1 VLNSAWLGVLLLGVG
16 TVAWALT
23 GVVRR
28 YALASGVLDVPGA
41 RSSHTAP
48 VPRGGGLAIVA
59 AFAGGLVLLVQL
71 GTLPASLATALLGA
85 GLPVAGVGF
94 IDDHR
99 SLGVCWR
106 LSIHFVA
113 AWWVWMVLGP
123 DLNIPVGESL
133 RWLLAA
139 ATVLGLVWLLNL
151 FNFMDGI
158 DGIAGIEAIS
168 VAVGGALLGWLAGG
182 QDAWLAPLLLG
193 AATLG
198 FLVWNWPPARIFLGD
213 AGSGFLG
220 LSLGVLALDAA
231 RARPS
236 LLCGWAVLIAVF
248 VADASVTLLR
258 RALRRERLALAHRS
272 HTYQRLARRWG
283 SHRPVT
289 LLVGVVNLLWLY
301 PLAVAIVYW
310 PKAAAA
316 LTMLAYAP
324 LLLATWRLG
333 AGRDGDD

>member
-1 VLNSAWLGVLLLGVG
+1 MGVG
-16 TVAWALT
+16 VAAWALT

-28 YALASGVLDVPGA
+28 YALARGVLDMPGT

-48 VPRGGGLAIVA
+48 VPRGGGIAIVLT
-59 AFAGGLVLLVQL
+59 FAGALVLAERLGQL
-71 GTLPASLATALLGA
+71 PQSLAVALLGA

-94 IDDHR
+94 VDDHR
-99 SLGVCWR
+99 SLGVRWR
-106 LSIHFVA
+106 LSIHFA
-113 AWWVWMVLGP
+113 AGWWVWLVLGP
-123 DLNIPVGESL
+123 DLNVPGGESL

-168 VAVGGALLGWLAGG
+168 VAVGGALLGWLAAL
-182 QDAWLAPLLLG
+182 QDAWLAPLLMG
-193 AATLG
+193 AATAG

-220 LSLGVLALDAA
+220 LALGVLALDAA
-231 RARPS
+231 CTRPS
-236 LLCGWAVLIAVF
+236 LLYGWAVLLAVF
-248 VADASVTLLR
+248 VTDASVTLLR
-258 RALRRERLALAHRS
+258 RALRRERLVQAHRS
-272 HTYQRLARRWG
+272 HAYQRLARRWG
-283 SHRPVT
+283 GHRPVT
-289 LLVGVVNLLWLY
+289 LLVGAVNVLWLW

-310 PKAAAA
+310 PKAAVA

-324 LLLATWRLG
+324 LLFAAWRLG
-333 AGRDGDD
+333 AGSDGDD